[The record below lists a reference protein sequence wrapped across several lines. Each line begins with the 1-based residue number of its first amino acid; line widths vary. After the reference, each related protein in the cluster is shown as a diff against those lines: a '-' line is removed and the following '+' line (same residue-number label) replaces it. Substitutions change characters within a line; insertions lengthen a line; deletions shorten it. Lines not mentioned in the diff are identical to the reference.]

1 MANDYDS
8 QLIESVVVRRNR
20 LTSALLYGEN
30 PHERRWMDTLRLF
43 LFSIAL
49 AALIAAICV
58 GYSFVS
64 NLLAEQRQKQQER
77 SASAWVQLHADPQHG
92 ALPLEN
98 LRPEA

>member
-1 MANDYDS
+1 VANDYDN

-20 LTSALLYGEN
+20 ITSALLYGGN
-30 PHERRWMDTLRLF
+30 PHQRRWMDSVKLF

-64 NLLAEQRQKQQER
+64 NLLAEQRAEQQQR
-77 SASAWVQLHADPQHG
+77 QSAGIELQPIAESG
-92 ALPLEN
+92 AAPHDLLQG
-98 LRPEA
+98 A